1 MVKKLFDDEEV
12 KEEVKEEKKKIPNGL
27 IIVIEKQPDEP
38 AYRTKRI
45 LSQNDVMDWVNGR
58 KKWIDFP
65 EYQED

>member
-1 MVKKLFDDEEV
+1 MVKKLFDD
-12 KEEVKEEKKKIPNGL
+12 EEVKEEKKKIPNGL
-27 IIVIEKQPDEP
+27 IIQIEKQPTEP